1 MMPFYFGSNFKMHQ
15 TPPQTAAFIT
25 HLRQRLA
32 TVPAQAIQLFLIPPF
47 TSLTTAAQTLQGSS
61 VWLGAQ
67 TIHWAAE
74 GAYTGEISA
83 PMVRAAGAE
92 LVMLG
97 HAERRTLFGE
107 TNEALRKKVNAAT
120 AAGLRVLL
128 CVGEQ
133 AAERAVGISQAVVA
147 IQLKTALFD
156 LPATALPNLLVAYE
170 PVWSIG
176 EGGVPAEPS
185 IVGEMHGW
193 IRTVLTT
200 KFGAVAR
207 QIPLLYGGSVNLD
220 NCAAYAALPDVDGL
234 FVGRAAWTPQG
245 FVEVLQMGLAAHV
258 GAGAPVNEFTG

>member
-1 MMPFYFGSNFKMHQ
+1 MPFYFGSNFKMHQ
-15 TPPQTAAFIT
+15 TPAQTAAFIT
-25 HLRQRLA
+25 DLRQRLA
-32 TVPAQAIQLFLIPPF
+32 TLPTPAIQLFLFPPF
-47 TSLTTAAQTLQGSS
+47 TSLTTAAQALQGSR

-83 PMVRAAGAE
+83 PMVQAAGAE

-107 TNEALRKKVNAAT
+107 TNEALRKKMSVAV

-133 AAERAVGISQAVVA
+133 AAERAVGISQEVVA

-156 LPATALPNLLVAYE
+156 LPTVALPNLLVAYE

-176 EGGVPAEPS
+176 EGGIPAEAAV
-185 IVGEMHGW
+185 VGEMHSW
-193 IRTVLTT
+193 IRSVLTT
-200 KFGAVAR
+200 KFGNVAG
-207 QIPLLYGGSVNLD
+207 QISLLYGGSVNRD
-220 NCAAYAALPDVDGL
+220 NCAAYAALPNVDGL

-245 FVEVLQMGLAAHV
+245 FVEVLQAGLAAHE
-258 GAGAPVNEFTG
+258 GAGTPVNEFTG

>member
-1 MMPFYFGSNFKMHQ
+1 MPFYFGSNFKLHQ

-25 HLRQRLA
+25 DLQQRLA
-32 TVPAQAIQLFLIPPF
+32 TLPAQAIQLFLIPPF
-47 TSLTTAAQTLQGSS
+47 TSLTTAAQALQGSP

-83 PMVRAAGAE
+83 PMVQAAGAE

-107 TNEALRKKVNAAT
+107 TNEALRKKVT
-120 AAGLRVLL
+120 AAMATGLRVLL

-133 AAERAVGISQAVVA
+133 ATERAVGISQEVVA

-156 LPATALPNLLVAYE
+156 LPTAALPNLLVAYE

-176 EGGVPAEPS
+176 EGGTPAEPAL
-185 IVGEMHGW
+185 VGEMHGW
-193 IRTVLTT
+193 IRTVLLT
-200 KFGAVAR
+200 KFGDDAR
-207 QIPLLYGGSVNLD
+207 QTPLLYGGSVNPH

-234 FVGRAAWTPQG
+234 FVGRAAWTPPG
-245 FVEVLQMGLAAHV
+245 FVEVLQLGLAAHSAIC
-258 GAGAPVNEFTG
+258 G